1 MAEFFVSTRPSPF
14 RKGDSLWSQS
24 SHPQGDS
31 LKVARRGE
39 EANAKSIL
47 IAGVDEA
54 GRGPLAGPLAVA
66 AVILDP
72 ARPIAGL
79 NDSKKLSEA
88 RREALFPQIVE
99 RALAYCIVLIE
110 PEEIDRLN
118 IFQATMAGMSR
129 AVAGLVPAAAEALID
144 GNKLPKDLPCRGRA
158 IVGGD
163 ALEPSISA
171 ASILA
176 KVTRDRLM
184 VKLDGVHPGYGFA
197 IHKGYPTPAHLASL
211 QRLGPCVQ
219 HRRSFAPVRV
229 LLDQARL
236 F

>member
-1 MAEFFVSTRPSPF
+1 MDSLPAGTAHPSRPSL
-14 RKGDSLWSQS
+14 RM
-24 SHPQGDS
+24 
-31 LKVARRGE
+31 E
-39 EANAKSIL
+39 EAADAKSIF

-72 ARPIAGL
+72 ARPIVGL
-79 NDSKKLSEA
+79 NDSKKLSA
-88 RREALFPQIVE
+88 AKREALYPLIIE

-110 PEEIDRLN
+110 TDEIDRLN

-129 AVAGLVPAAAEALID
+129 AVAGLVPVAHEALID
-144 GNKLPKDLPCRGRA
+144 GNRLPKDLPCPGRA

-163 ALEPSISA
+163 ALEPAISA

-176 KVTRDRLM
+176 KVSRDRVM
-184 VKLDGVHPGYGFA
+184 VTLDGVHPGYGFA
-197 IHKGYPTPAHLASL
+197 VHKGYPTPAHLAAL
-211 QRLGPCVQ
+211 RQLGPCAQ
-219 HRRSFAPVRV
+219 HRRSFAPVRL

>member
-1 MAEFFVSTRPSPF
+1 MDKHLANTCYSEPSLQEEE
-14 RKGDSLWSQS
+14 RASAS
-24 SHPQGDS
+24 S
-31 LKVARRGE
+31 
-39 EANAKSIL
+39 IF

-79 NDSKKLSEA
+79 NDSKKLSA
-88 RREALFPQIVE
+88 AKREALYPLIIE

-110 PEEIDRLN
+110 TDEIDRLN
-118 IFQATMAGMSR
+118 IFRATMAGMSR
-129 AVAGLVPAAAEALID
+129 AVAGLAPAAHQALID
-144 GNKLPKDLPCRGRA
+144 GNRLPKDLPCPGRA

-163 ALEPSISA
+163 ALEPAISA

-176 KVTRDRLM
+176 KVSRDRVM
-184 VKLDGVHPGYGFA
+184 VTLDGVHPGYGFA
-197 IHKGYPTPAHLASL
+197 VHKGYPTPAHLAAL
-211 QRLGPCVQ
+211 RQLGPCAQ
-219 HRRSFAPVRV
+219 HRRSFAPVRQ